1 MDPCAP
7 RKLRFSPPMSPTAPP
22 SPGTGPGPF
31 RYRAFISYSTAADG
45 ALAPSLQAGLQ
56 RFAKPWY
63 RIRAIRVFRD
73 QTGLGVT
80 PSLWGSIEKALQASD
95 YFILLASP
103 GAAESKWVEQEI
115 DWWLRNRSA
124 DHLLL
129 VLTDGEIVWD
139 NAIGGFDATRTNALP
154 RQLANAFSHEPRF
167 LDLRWARAKSDLSLR
182 HPTFADAAA
191 RLAATLRGV
200 PLEELIGEDIRQ
212 HRKSVRLL
220 GVAGTALAAVA
231 VVALIAAIQGNRAWR
246 TSERLVAQ
254 EQTASALE
262 ARVARSRQLAATS
275 LNQPTHQ
282 QDLRILLAAEAVRLH
297 PTAEAESAL
306 RRALSGDVQPRLLL
320 RGHRERGCY
329 ATFSPDGTHVLT
341 WGDATAQLRNASTG
355 AWRVEYKGHSEDILD
370 AKFSPDGRTVCT
382 SSSDDSVRLW
392 DAATGLE
399 QHRYPHPGA
408 VAALISPDG
417 TRLLSLSNGGDALLW
432 NLQAG
437 TKIADI
443 ATQPFTYFSEPMAS
457 FQPAGPHI
465 AICGA
470 RDPVVIRA
478 DNGVVVRTLTDHTR
492 PVRSV
497 QFSSD
502 GHFLVTASEDG
513 TARIWR
519 VANGQCEQVLNHPSR
534 ESELL
539 EARFSPEGAWVATRD
554 NRATLVV
561 WNVTTG
567 QQIARIESSD
577 DHDSP
582 LMFRFSPHGTCLL
595 TATFDSTTAELW
607 DTATGT
613 RLAGMVGS
621 EGRIRTL
628 SFSSDSGRALVGSI
642 FAPARIYDCA
652 PCGDVEGLLGR
663 ARQHVSRV
671 LTTEERQQFQISPL
685 PE

>member
-1 MDPCAP
+1 
-7 RKLRFSPPMSPTAPP
+7 MSPTAPP

-103 GAAESKWVEQEI
+103 GAAASKWVEQEI

-139 NAIGGFDATRTNALP
+139 NAIGGFDAKRTTALP

-182 HPTFADAAA
+182 HPTFADAIA

-212 HRKSVRLL
+212 HQRTVRFLA
-220 GVAGTALAAVA
+220 GAGTTLAAVA

-275 LNQPTHQ
+275 LNQPPHQ
-282 QDLRILLAAEAVRLH
+282 QDLRILLATEAVRLH

-306 RRALSGDVQPRLLL
+306 RRALSGDVQPHLLIP
-320 RGHRERGCY
+320 GHQERGCY
-329 ATFSPDGTHVLT
+329 ARFSPDGTHALT

-355 AWRVEYKGHSEDILD
+355 ALRVDFKGHSEDILD
-370 AKFSPDGRTVCT
+370 ANFSPDGRTVCT

-408 VAALISPDG
+408 VSAQIGPDG
-417 TRLLSLSNGGDALLW
+417 TRLLSLSAAGNATLWDLQSGTNITEISLQPIAL
-432 NLQAG
+432 
-437 TKIADI
+437 
-443 ATQPFTYFSEPMAS
+443 FSEPMAS
-457 FQPAGPHI
+457 FHPDGRRI
-465 AICGA
+465 AICGE
-470 RDPVVIRA
+470 RDPVVIDA
-478 DNGVVVRTLTDHTR
+478 DTGVVVLTLTGHAR
-492 PVRSV
+492 PVRSI
-497 QFSSD
+497 QFSPD
-502 GHFLVTASEDG
+502 GHTLVTASEDG

-519 VANGQCEQVLNHPSR
+519 LANGQCEQVLNPPNR
-534 ESELL
+534 ESKLL
-539 EARFSPEGAWVATRD
+539 EARFSPDGAWVATRD
-554 NRATLVV
+554 DQATLVV
-561 WNVTTG
+561 WNITNG
-567 QQIARIESSD
+567 QQVARIQSSD
-577 DHDSP
+577 GHDSP
-582 LMFRFSPHGTCLL
+582 LLFRFSPNGKCLL
-595 TATFDSTTAELW
+595 TATFNSTTAELW
-607 DTATGT
+607 DTESGT

-621 EGRIRTL
+621 EGDIRTL
-628 SFSSDSGRALVGSI
+628 SFGPDSGRVVVGSI
-642 FAPARIYDCA
+642 FASARIYDCGL
-652 PCGDVEGLLGR
+652 CRDVEGLLTT
-663 ARQHVSRV
+663 ARQRV
-671 LTTEERQQFQISPL
+671 GRSLTAEERLQFQLSPL
-685 PE
+685 PN

>member
-1 MDPCAP
+1 MN
-7 RKLRFSPPMSPTAPP
+7 PTLPS
-22 SPGTGPGPF
+22 SPGTGPF

-73 QTGLGVT
+73 QTGLAVT

-95 YFILLASP
+95 FFILLASP
-103 GAAESKWVEQEI
+103 GAAASKWVEQEI

-124 DHLLL
+124 DRLLL

-139 NAIGGFDATRTNALP
+139 NAIGGFDATRTTALP
-154 RQLANAFSHEPRF
+154 RQLANAFRYEPRF

-182 HPTFADAAA
+182 HPTFADAIA

-212 HRKSVRLL
+212 HQQTVRLL
-220 GVAGTALAAVA
+220 AVAGTALAAVA

-246 TSERLVAQ
+246 TSERLVAK
-254 EQTASALE
+254 EQTATALE

-282 QDLRILLAAEAVRLH
+282 QDLRILLATEAVRVH
-297 PTAEAESAL
+297 PTTEAESAL

-320 RGHRERGCY
+320 RGHRERECY
-329 ATFSPDGTHVLT
+329 ARFSPDGTHVLT
-341 WGDATAQLRNASTG
+341 WGDATAQLLNGSTG
-355 AWRVEYKGHSEDILD
+355 KPRTEFKGHTNNILD
-370 AKFSPDGRTVCT
+370 ASFSADGRTVCT

-399 QHRYPHPGA
+399 QHRYPHPG
-408 VAALISPDG
+408 VVSALMSPNG

-437 TKIADI
+437 TNIAEI
-443 ATQPFTYFSEPMAS
+443 ATQPITYFSEPIAS
-457 FQPAGPHI
+457 FHPDSRHL

-470 RDPVVIRA
+470 RDPVVIDA
-478 DNGVVVRTLTDHTR
+478 DNGAVVRTLVGHARTVH
-492 PVRSV
+492 SI
-497 QFSSD
+497 QFSPD

-519 VANGQCEQVLNHPSR
+519 LANGQCEQVLNHPSR
-534 ESELL
+534 ESKLR
-539 EARFSPEGAWVATRD
+539 EARFSPNGAWVVTRD
-554 NRATLVV
+554 NRASLVV
-561 WNVTTG
+561 WSVNTG
-567 QQIARIESSD
+567 QQVARIQSSD
-577 DHDSP
+577 GHDSP
-582 LMFRFSPHGTCLL
+582 LLFRFSPNGKCLL
-595 TATFDSTTAELW
+595 TATFNSTTAELW
-607 DTATGT
+607 ETETGN
-613 RLAGMVGS
+613 RLAALVGE
-621 EGRIRTL
+621 EGDIRTL
-628 SFSSDSGRALVGSI
+628 SFSPDSRRAVVGSI
-642 FAPARIYDCA
+642 FAPARIYDCG
-652 PCGDVEGLLGR
+652 PCGDVEGLLATAQQRVTR
-663 ARQHVSRV
+663 A
-671 LTTEERQQFQISPL
+671 LTAEERQQFQISPI
-685 PE
+685 PD